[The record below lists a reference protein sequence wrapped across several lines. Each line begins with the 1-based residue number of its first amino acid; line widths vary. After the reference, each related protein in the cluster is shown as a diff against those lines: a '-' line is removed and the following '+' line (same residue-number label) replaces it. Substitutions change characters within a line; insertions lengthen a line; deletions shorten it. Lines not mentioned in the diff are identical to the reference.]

1 MSDGGEEAS
10 MTGSVAEANDQAS
23 SLTLSASERAAV
35 RSAMESY
42 VTELRSEI
50 GHTERYELREEL
62 KSKRMLLEGV
72 LRRLG
77 GAKGEE
83 S

>member
-1 MSDGGEEAS
+1 MK
-10 MTGSVAEANDQAS
+10 GSVAEASAQTAS
-23 SLTLSASERAAV
+23 LALSAFELAAL
-35 RSAMESY
+35 RSAIGSY

-62 KSKRMLLEGV
+62 KSRRLLLEGL

-77 GAKGEE
+77 EVTEE
-83 S
+83 GS

>member
-10 MTGSVAEANDQAS
+10 MTGSVAEVNDQAS

-35 RSAMESY
+35 RSAIEGY

-62 KSKRMLLEGV
+62 KSRRLLLEGV

-77 GAKGEE
+77 EVTEE
-83 S
+83 GS

>member
-1 MSDGGEEAS
+1 

-35 RSAMESY
+35 RWAMESY

-77 GAKGEE
+77 GVTEE
-83 S
+83 GS

>member
-1 MSDGGEEAS
+1 
-10 MTGSVAEANDQAS
+10 MTGSVAEASDQAS
-23 SLTLSASERAAV
+23 SLTLSASEWAAL

-42 VTELRSEI
+42 VTELRSKI
-50 GHTERYELREEL
+50 GRTERYELRQQL
-62 KSKRMLLEGV
+62 KSRRMLLEGV

-77 GAKGEE
+77 EPRGEG